1 MLSDQPHLHAYG
13 ERRINPLNTFEN
25 RYTYTTIRTVL
36 EDAQRVGSALVYL
49 QQETKVAD
57 EVFKV
62 GIIASNT

>member
-36 EDAQRVGSALVYL
+36 EDA
-49 QQETKVAD
+49 
-57 EVFKV
+57 
-62 GIIASNT
+62 